1 VPSELTDHRQL
12 SPTVNQYLPGNHEP
26 FRVISKQ
33 NIFFTESYSILVPF
47 RQERTRIPPKEP
59 VIIISLELAFAY
71 LYMPVISLSRHL
83 TQASYSVSHQVVPEN
98 AITVS
103 FCVRGSSFL
112 PFGIWWVSFSP
123 LSSQDIVQA
132 SPSAFPKQSR
142 SGARCYQWHMP

>member
-12 SPTVNQYLPGNHEP
+12 SPTVNQYLPGKHEP

-83 TQASYSVSHQVVPEN
+83 TQASYSVSHQVVPFRECHN
-98 AITVS
+98 CQLLRERLIISPVWDLVGQLQPVIFTRHCAGVTVGVSETIT
-103 FCVRGSSFL
+103 FWG
-112 PFGIWWVSFSP
+112 
-123 LSSQDIVQA
+123 
-132 SPSAFPKQSR
+132 
-142 SGARCYQWHMP
+142 